1 MTPPQLLEEVQ
12 NRLRRR
18 TEVDAARH
26 PIELTYADGVLTM
39 SGEVPNIAAKR
50 IAAMQAE
57 GVEGVDRVVDRLTV
71 PPSVPMSDGELR
83 DHVRDALYRERAL
96 ATCVLR
102 ERVKGRVLLVREP
115 AEPRGDLCVEVDDGV
130 VFLEGDAPSLSHR
143 RLAVALAWWV
153 PGSRDVVDRLA
164 VVPPE
169 EDSDAELVDAIRLLL
184 EADPFVDASKVSVW
198 AEDGL
203 ITLQGV
209 VPKVGER
216 DFAEHDVWYVE
227 GVRGVNNEI
236 RVAA

>member
-1 MTPPQLLEEVQ
+1 
-12 NRLRRR
+12 
-18 TEVDAARH
+18 
-26 PIELTYADGVLTM
+26 
-39 SGEVPNIAAKR
+39 
-50 IAAMQAE
+50 
-57 GVEGVDRVVDRLTV
+57 
-71 PPSVPMSDGELR
+71 MSDGELR
-83 DHVRDALYRERAL
+83 DHVRDALYREPAL

-102 ERVKGRVLLVREP
+102 ERVKGRLLLAREP

-130 VFLEGDAPSLSHR
+130 VFLEGEAPSLSHR

-153 PGSRDVVDRLA
+153 PGSRDVVDRLE

-184 EADPFVDASKVSVW
+184 EADPFVDAGKVSVW
-198 AEDGL
+198 AEDGVV
-203 ITLQGV
+203 TLQGL

-227 GVRGVNNEI
+227 GVRGVKNDI